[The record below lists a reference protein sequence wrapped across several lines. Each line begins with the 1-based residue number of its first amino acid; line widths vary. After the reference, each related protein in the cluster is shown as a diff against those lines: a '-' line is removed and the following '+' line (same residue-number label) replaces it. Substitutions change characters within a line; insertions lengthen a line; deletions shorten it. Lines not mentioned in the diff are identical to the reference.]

1 MTSLQPNELPSLR
14 LSAVAL
20 YWLGAGLFIANDFL
34 WAAIHSGLW
43 LLVADYIFRLLIV
56 LLVFFWLRSVSLSD
70 DAVFKFLF
78 VGRRNTDQSTR
89 RLATLIWWTIVAS
102 VGGVGIGQTVWPF
115 LMYRLPST
123 SLFSFPS
130 LSGPLRIVDVTVG
143 VALVG
148 VSEEIMFR
156 SLALRAILAMVPSI
170 GRERSQPPG
179 PPMSV
184 FEIGRKGKVIV
195 VVASSLVFG
204 IIHWG
209 SGVHAIISATTWGIL
224 PMVALIRTGSIWPAV
239 IAHYATD
246 LVAFSG
252 IVPPAYYELFVPR

>member
-14 LSAVAL
+14 SSAVAL
-20 YWLGAGLFIANDFL
+20 YWLGTGLFIANDFL
-34 WAAIHSGLW
+34 WAAINSGLW
-43 LLVADYIFRLLIV
+43 LFVADFIFRVLIV
-56 LLVFFWLRSVSLSD
+56 LMVFGSLRFVSLSD

-89 RLATLIWWTIVAS
+89 KLRPLIWWAITAT
-102 VGGVGIGQTVWPF
+102 VGGVVIDQTVWPF
-115 LMYRLPST
+115 LMYRLPAT
-123 SLFSFPS
+123 SLFNFAS
-130 LSGPLRIVDVTVG
+130 LNGPMRFVDVTLG
-143 VALVG
+143 VALVA
-148 VSEEIMFR
+148 VSEEIVFR
-156 SLALRAILAMVPSI
+156 SLAFWAILAMVPSI
-170 GRERSQPPG
+170 RNGRSDASNDSW
-179 PPMSV
+179 SV
-184 FEIGRKGKVIV
+184 FEIGQKGIVIV

-209 SGVHAIISATTWGIL
+209 NGVHAIVSASIWGIL

-252 IVPPAYYELFVPR
+252 IVPPSYYQLFVPQ